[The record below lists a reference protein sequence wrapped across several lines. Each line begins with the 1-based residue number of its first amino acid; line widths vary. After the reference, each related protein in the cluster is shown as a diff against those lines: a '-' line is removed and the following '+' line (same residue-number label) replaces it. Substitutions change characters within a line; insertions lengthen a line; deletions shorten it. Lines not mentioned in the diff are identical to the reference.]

1 MPSEPVKMPDR
12 VKILAVDDIDENLV
26 ALEALL
32 RRDDVEFITA
42 RSGVEALEVLLVHD
56 IALALLDVQM
66 PGMDGFELAEL
77 MRGTERTRRVPIIFV
92 TAAGPDERRTFR
104 GYGAGAVDYLFKPLD
119 PHIVRSKVDIFVE
132 LARQRH
138 ELARQ
143 RDAHAAALARLQA
156 HHDNSPLAYVE
167 IGADQR
173 IAGWSDG
180 AERLFGW
187 RLSEVAGFR
196 PDDLEW
202 LDAGHAGA
210 FGELIGGMI
219 AGHRPRA
226 VHAMRMRNA
235 VGLTLDVECYC
246 SALLDAGGRLASIGI
261 QILDVTERKRAEE
274 TQRLLI
280 GELNHRVKNT
290 LASVQ
295 AIASQTLRHSTGP
308 SDFAPTF
315 IGRIH
320 ALARAHS
327 LLSAT
332 TWQGASLR
340 ELVEGQLLTGT
351 VAASQLVIDGP
362 DVDLAPEPALHL
374 ALVLHELVT
383 NAHKYGAL
391 SVPTGNASLRWT
403 RARGQLLLEW
413 QERGGP
419 PVVPPQRRGFGSA
432 LIERSLRA
440 EGGGAEAEYAP
451 EGLTWRLRLPS
462 NARLHTAPRPI
473 VAAAA
478 AGPAPGGAAALAGKR
493 ILVVEDEPLVALELG
508 QVLGDAGATVVGPA
522 ASAAHALALIGTE
535 PVDAALLD
543 GNLQGEMVDAIALVL
558 RTRGVPFL
566 FVSGYGRDHLPA
578 GFDAVPIVAK
588 PFSAPALVASAAA
601 LFAPQPAA
609 IVPTPIA

>member
-1 MPSEPVKMPDR
+1 MPPEP

-32 RRDDVEFITA
+32 RREDVQFITA
-42 RSGVEALEVLLVHD
+42 RSGVEALEALLVHD

-104 GYGAGAVDYLFKPLD
+104 GYGTGAVDYLFKPLD

-132 LARQRH
+132 LCRQRQ

-143 RDAHAAALARLQA
+143 RDDHAAALAKLHA

-167 IGADQR
+167 IGPDQR
-173 IAGWSDG
+173 ITAWSDS

-202 LDAGHAGA
+202 LDAAHAGA

-235 VGLTLDVECYC
+235 VGLTLEVECYC
-246 SALLDAGGRLASIGI
+246 SALLDAAGRLASIGI

-351 VAASQLVIDGP
+351 VAASQLVIEGP
-362 DVDLAPEPALHL
+362 DIDLAPEPALHL

-391 SVPTGNASLRWT
+391 SVPGGTASLRWT
-403 RARGQLLLEW
+403 RAKGQLLLEW

-419 PVVPPQRRGFGSA
+419 PVAAPQRRGFGSA

-440 EGGGAEAEYAP
+440 EGGGAEAEFAP

-462 NARLHTAPRPI
+462 NARMHRAPKPI
-473 VAAAA
+473 VAEPIAAR
-478 AGPAPGGAAALAGKR
+478 PTDPLSLTGKR
-493 ILVVEDEPLVALELG
+493 ILIVEDEPLVALELG
-508 QVLGDAGATVVGPA
+508 QVLNDAGAVVIGPA

-543 GNLQGEMVDAIALVL
+543 GNLQGEMVDAIALAL
-558 RTRGVPFL
+558 QSRGVPFL

-588 PFSAPALVASAAA
+588 PFAAPVLIAAAAA
-601 LFAPQPAA
+601 LFADAPAA
-609 IVPTPIA
+609 IVAVPVVPTPNA

>member
-1 MPSEPVKMPDR
+1 M
-12 VKILAVDDIDENLV
+12 
-26 ALEALL
+26 
-32 RRDDVEFITA
+32 
-42 RSGVEALEVLLVHD
+42 
-56 IALALLDVQM
+56 
-66 PGMDGFELAEL
+66 
-77 MRGTERTRRVPIIFV
+77 
-92 TAAGPDERRTFR
+92 
-104 GYGAGAVDYLFKPLD
+104 
-119 PHIVRSKVDIFVE
+119 
-132 LARQRH
+132 
-138 ELARQ
+138 
-143 RDAHAAALARLQA
+143 
-156 HHDNSPLAYVE
+156 
-167 IGADQR
+167 
-173 IAGWSDG
+173 
-180 AERLFGW
+180 
-187 RLSEVAGFR
+187 
-196 PDDLEW
+196 
-202 LDAGHAGA
+202 
-210 FGELIGGMI
+210 
-219 AGHRPRA
+219 
-226 VHAMRMRNA
+226 
-235 VGLTLDVECYC
+235 
-246 SALLDAGGRLASIGI
+246 
-261 QILDVTERKRAEE
+261 TERKRAEE

-290 LASVQ
+290 LSSVQ

-391 SVPTGNASLRWT
+391 SVPTGTASLRWT
-403 RARGQLLLEW
+403 RAKGQLLLEW

-419 PVVPPQRRGFGSA
+419 PVATPQRRGFGSA

-440 EGGGAEAEYAP
+440 EGGGAEAEFAP

-473 VAAAA
+473 VAEPAAA
-478 AGPAPGGAAALAGKR
+478 RPADPLSLTGKR

-508 QVLGDAGATVVGPA
+508 QVLNDAGAVVIGPA

-543 GNLQGEMVDAIALVL
+543 GNLQGEMVDAIALAL
-558 RTRGVPFL
+558 QTRGIPFL

-588 PFSAPALVASAAA
+588 PFAAPALVAAAAA
-601 LFAPQPAA
+601 LFADAPAPIVA
-609 IVPTPIA
+609 TPIVPTQKA